1 MTIQLRFRLA
11 ILSVLIS
18 ALCFGVHL
26 YTGTMFLLVLTW
38 VFILISYGITFGLDM
53 YNSWGEDD

>member
-11 ILSVLIS
+11 ILSALIS

-38 VFILISYGITFGLDM
+38 VFVLISYGITFGLDM
-53 YNSWGEDD
+53 YNSWREDD